1 MLRLIMGIGR
11 IHTKVE
17 EVELNRY
24 AKQKRNLENKEKY
37 VIFQNEF
44 SKNKISISR
53 LSL

>member
-11 IHTKVE
+11 IFNT
-17 EVELNRY
+17 ELNRY

-53 LSL
+53 LFL